1 MMLARHRKIGRKT
14 PASANK
20 WGRYLRALLTFA
32 AGRYTDSEGR
42 PILTDNAVNLVITT
56 ERLRTPMDGSGTL
69 C

>member
-1 MMLARHRKIGRKT
+1 M
-14 PASANK
+14 
-20 WGRYLRALLTFA
+20 LTFA
-32 AGRYTDSEGR
+32 AGRYNDSEGR